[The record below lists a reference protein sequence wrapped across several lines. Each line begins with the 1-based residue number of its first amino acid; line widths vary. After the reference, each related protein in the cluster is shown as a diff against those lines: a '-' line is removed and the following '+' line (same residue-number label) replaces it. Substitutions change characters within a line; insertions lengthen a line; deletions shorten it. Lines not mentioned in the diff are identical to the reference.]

1 MFEICFGVFL
11 DHNINWIR
19 LKVAKKINQIVNVTN
34 SDAKGLLSFSMRSA
48 NINCHI
54 PFPLIL

>member
-34 SDAKGLLSFSMRSA
+34 SDAKGLLSSA
-48 NINCHI
+48 
-54 PFPLIL
+54 